1 MRFALIPV
9 SLLALSACAV
19 QMPDFRAGGMGPTEP
34 AAAPVPQ
41 PTTSPISAKE
51 RFVAATEANGCVFN
65 AANVGTIMSAAE
77 LSAGDLETILTDLVA
92 EGRARPSGDA
102 AFTITTPA
110 CIA

>member
-1 MRFALIPV
+1 MRYALVPL
-9 SLLALSACAV
+9 SFLALTACSLEI
-19 QMPDFRAGGMGPTEP
+19 PDFRAGGM
-34 AAAPVPQ
+34 AAAPEATQQAPAA
-41 PTTSPISAKE
+41 SPISAKE

-65 AANVGTIMSAAE
+65 AANVGTIMAAAE
-77 LSAGDLETILTDLVA
+77 LSAGDLETILTELVS

>member
-1 MRFALIPV
+1 MRYALIPV
-9 SLLALSACAV
+9 TFLALTACSIE
-19 QMPDFRAGGMGPTEP
+19 MPDFRAGGMGATEP
-34 AAAPVPQ
+34 AAAPLAE
-41 PTTSPISAKE
+41 PTTSPVSAKE